1 MARRQSLRVRS
12 AARCLAALG
21 MASLV
26 VKQWSGPAY
35 VVKSAWEGEPEALK
49 EYAGVVQ
56 GLEPKVALPDLSFDR
71 GDGLSF
77 SVKDGHLVASYK
89 GQLGKDTS
97 LGFNVNDEQA
107 WNADL
112 ESGASSLKVRG
123 QGASLDGSSWEAAT
137 SGSADGL
144 GDVSLQYNSDKDYK
158 LTVVNDKLPEIAG
171 TSLSGKVTAQNA
183 GVSGRLEARRDLPG
197 NVGLKWSHENA
208 VGDYDLSHATEVAEL
223 STDVAGGDA
232 VVKLS
237 YENQGLGYEGSYSR
251 GIGSGT
257 GAMKVSLKDGA
268 VGYNVSYADNV
279 KAIADV
285 VIGVDTDGA
294 YGSVSASRN
303 VAAGVDAKYEAKARS
318 NFDSESA
325 PQLSGSLKL
334 SNKLGYAQLLHSTED
349 KPKLR
354 LGYEFNVDA

>member
-56 GLEPKVALPDLSFDR
+56 GLEPKVALPDLIFDR

-89 GQLGKDTS
+89 GQLGEDTS

-123 QGASLDGSSWEAAT
+123 QGASLDGSTWEAAT

-197 NVGLKWSHENA
+197 NVGLKWIHENA
-208 VGDYDLSHATEVAEL
+208 IGDYDLSHATEVAEL

-279 KAIADV
+279 KDLADV
-285 VIGVDTDGA
+285 LIGVDTDGA
-294 YGSVSASRN
+294 YGSVSASRKL
-303 VAAGVDAKYEAKARS
+303 VDGVDAKYEAKARA